1 MPNACRDTVLPAL
14 RSVCT
19 PRSLPQKSR
28 FRLLIASPRPR
39 LNALSPESREI
50 HFAFVAS
57 PFFFFLLISFLP
69 LLHPPDFLIFFSCA
83 KLWNFFFF
91 FFFVRE
97 RIFWIIRRCSV
108 QICICIVEKE
118 AGKNISRRFTIR
130 LKYLMIRNILAY
142 RVINTWSYVINWNDK
157 NRSSRVFLALPF

>member
-1 MPNACRDTVLPAL
+1 MEVLRGSAIAADVNYGRLDVNGRLVPRWHTAFSSHSFFYAALRACRTRAATPAL

-57 PFFFFLLISFLP
+57 FFSNLFSTAPASTRFSDFLFVREIVEFFLS
-69 LLHPPDFLIFFSCA
+69 
-83 KLWNFFFF
+83 FFFF
-91 FFFVRE
+91 FARE
-97 RIFWIIRRCSV
+97 RKNFWIIRRCANLYL
-108 QICICIVEKE
+108 CICIVEKE
-118 AGKNISRRFTIR
+118 AGKNILGR
-130 LKYLMIRNILAY
+130 
-142 RVINTWSYVINWNDK
+142 YV
-157 NRSSRVFLALPF
+157 